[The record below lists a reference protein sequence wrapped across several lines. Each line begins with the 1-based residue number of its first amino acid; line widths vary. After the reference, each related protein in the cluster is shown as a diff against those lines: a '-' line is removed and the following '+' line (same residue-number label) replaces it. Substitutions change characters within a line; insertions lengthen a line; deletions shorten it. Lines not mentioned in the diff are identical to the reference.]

1 MAARLSLLPS
11 GPPGETGLTDAG
23 VGYTSRSMAT
33 GKHTTDR
40 IAHGRYHLLSR
51 IGRGGMGQVW
61 RARDETLGREVAV
74 KEVIFPDT
82 PSDAERSAMRTRVIR
97 EARASARIAHPGVV
111 TVYDVLQEEG
121 RAYIVMELLQ
131 GRSLADRV
139 KAEGPM
145 EPREAARV
153 GAELLHILR
162 AAHAQGIVHRD
173 VKPANVLLAETGEVK
188 LADFGIASMRDEAS
202 ITLTGQVFGS
212 PHYMSP
218 EQAAGAR
225 SGPATDLWGLGAT
238 LFYAVEGYLP
248 FQGDHPLS
256 VLNAVLHEDTPE
268 LRRAGPLAPVLGG
281 LLRKDAEE
289 RVTDEEA
296 ARMLAEVAA
305 GKATPPEATA
315 PPEDAAA
322 LERPAAV
329 AEREPLPVERAEQQ
343 PEPAPERPGGRSG
356 WIVTLAV
363 LLVLAVAAYVAA
375 SLLTRSEDPA
385 GPGGRGGPSSTETQ
399 ETVPSSWRTYEEETT
414 GWTLA
419 FPPSWR
425 VEPQDE
431 TMIDFVD
438 PQTGTYLRVDW
449 GDDPGPSPVG
459 AWRTLERSFSASHDD
474 YQQVRLEPA
483 TYKGYEAAIWE
494 FTFTEDGVDLHA
506 LDLGFVIGDEYGFAL
521 FFQTAA
527 EDWEASRDLFE
538 RLQASFRP
546 PD

>member
-1 MAARLSLLPS
+1 MAS
-11 GPPGETGLTDAG
+11 
-23 VGYTSRSMAT
+23 

-40 IAHGRYHLLSR
+40 IAHGRYHLLSQ

-139 KAEGPM
+139 KAEGPL
-145 EPREAARV
+145 EPKEAARV

-238 LFYAVEGYLP
+238 LFYAVEGRRP
-248 FQGDHPLS
+248 FQGTHPLS
-256 VLNAVLHEDTPE
+256 VLNAVLHEDMPE
-268 LRRAGPLAPVLGG
+268 PRRAGPLAPVING
-281 LLRKDAEE
+281 LLRKDADE

-296 ARMLAEVAA
+296 AQMLAEVAA
-305 GKATPPEATA
+305 GKATPAEATA
-315 PPEDAAA
+315 PPEDTAA
-322 LERPAAV
+322 LEGPDTV
-329 AEREPLPVERAEQQ
+329 AEREPLPVEKAE
-343 PEPAPERPGGRSG
+343 PHVEPAPERPGRRSG
-356 WIVTLAV
+356 WIVTLGV
-363 LLVLAVAAYVAA
+363 LLVLAAAAYVATA
-375 SLLTRSEDPA
+375 LLTRSEDDG
-385 GPGGRGGPSSTETQ
+385 GPGERGSGEGQSTETK
-399 ETVPSSWRTYEEETT
+399 ETAVPSSWRDYEEETT

-494 FTFTEDGVDLHA
+494 FTFREGGADLHA

-527 EDWEASRDLFE
+527 EDWEASQDLFE
-538 RLQASFRP
+538 QLQASFQP